1 MDIEKLGL
9 TPISDDRPAGDDISY
24 EPEFEALQAE
34 IDKMSV
40 VSAAGEVDWKK
51 VVDLSVTLLAEKG
64 KHLLVCVYLARGLME
79 TRQFAGFILGTQILK
94 DLTATF
100 WDNLYPPKKR
110 KRGRIN
116 AFKWWYDRAESF
128 LRSLADGPE
137 QEEEDIKALK
147 DALKELDAVLDEKLG
162 NDAPLLRPL
171 VQLVE
176 RLPVKVSAQPEPEP
190 PQEQSETQTPEQSSS
205 AQKSQAGEAAASS
218 SASSSSISVSQ
229 PDTLE
234 SPKDVNRVLGQC
246 VSSLSHIVQ
255 FYMQNDLANPM
266 LYQINRF
273 CAWVDVDMLPVVQ
286 EGNKT
291 MIPPPDETVKTTIQG
306 FIASREYEDAVRACE
321 ARVKEFIFWL
331 DLSYWSAQALQE
343 LGGKYIKAYE
353 AVAFSTAGY
362 VQRLPGLEGLAFSD
376 GTPFVSPETKAWL
389 KGLKGGDEA
398 SIDASEKDS
407 LLAELDKKAR
417 ELLQKKKIAEA
428 VAVWQQGMETSTG
441 LRQKFQC
448 RIFLIKLLL
457 AAGKKEMAIPH
468 VFMLLDVLE
477 KYQLKE
483 WEPDL
488 AVQGLILVFEALE
501 GVEDYE
507 QKRDEIKQMLICLN
521 PSLALKVL

>member
-1 MDIEKLGL
+1 M
-9 TPISDDRPAGDDISY
+9 
-24 EPEFEALQAE
+24 AL
-34 IDKMSV
+34 S
-40 VSAAGEVDWKK
+40 
-51 VVDLSVTLLAEKG
+51 
-64 KHLLVCVYLARGLME
+64 R
-79 TRQFAGFILGTQILK
+79 
-94 DLTATF
+94 
-100 WDNLYPPKKR
+100 
-110 KRGRIN
+110 
-116 AFKWWYDRAESF
+116 
-128 LRSLADGPE
+128 
-137 QEEEDIKALK
+137 EEDIKALK

-176 RLPVKVSAQPEPEP
+176 RLPVKVSAQPEPETS
-190 PQEQSETQTPEQSSS
+190 QEQSETQTPEQSSS
-205 AQKSQAGEAAASS
+205 AQKSQAGEASGSS
-218 SASSSSISVSQ
+218 SAASSSSISVSQ
-229 PDTLE
+229 SDTLE
-234 SPKDVNRVLGQC
+234 SPKDVNRLLGQC

-306 FIASREYEDAVRACE
+306 LIASREYEDAVRACE

-448 RIFLIKLLL
+448 RIFSSSCCWQRE
-457 AAGKKEMAIPH
+457 KKRWLFHMFLCFWMFWKSI
-468 VFMLLDVLE
+468 
-477 KYQLKE
+477 
-483 WEPDL
+483 
-488 AVQGLILVFEALE
+488 
-501 GVEDYE
+501 
-507 QKRDEIKQMLICLN
+507 N
-521 PSLALKVL
+521 